1 MTATAAWT
9 DDELDRVG
17 AAEELEVASLRR
29 DGELGGPRTI
39 WVVRVDD
46 DIYVR
51 SVNGPA
57 SAWFRGTRARHEGRV
72 EAGGVE
78 KDVTFEDVTVDVDG
92 DVDRDRDRDGDVDGG
107 INDAVDAAYRTKY
120 GRYSANTIQ
129 RITSATAG
137 STTMRLLPR

>member
-1 MTATAAWT
+1 MTTSAPWT

-17 AAEELEVASLRR
+17 SAEELDVASRR
-29 DGELGGPRTI
+29 PDGGLSGPRTI

-57 SAWFRGTRARHEGRV
+57 SAWFRGTRARHEGRI

-78 KDVTFEDVTVDVDG
+78 KDVAFEDADGTV
-92 DVDRDRDRDGDVDGG
+92 
-107 INDAVDAAYRTKY
+107 NDAVDAAYRTKY

-129 RITSATAG
+129 RITSSTAG

>member
-1 MTATAAWT
+1 MATTAPWT

-17 AAEELEVASLRR
+17 SAEELDVASRR
-29 DGELGGPRTI
+29 LDGELGSPRTI

-51 SVNGPA
+51 SVNGPT

-78 KDVTFEDVTVDVDG
+78 KDVAFEDVDG
-92 DVDRDRDRDGDVDGG
+92 E

-129 RITSATAG
+129 RITSSTAG

>member
-1 MTATAAWT
+1 MTTPAPWT
-9 DDELDRVG
+9 DDELDRIG
-17 AAEELEVASLRR
+17 SAEELEVASRRR
-29 DGELGGPRTI
+29 DGELGGRRTI
-39 WVVRVDD
+39 WVVRVGD
-46 DIYVR
+46 DIFVR
-51 SVNGPA
+51 SVNGPT

-78 KDVTFEDVTVDVDG
+78 KDVAFEDADG
-92 DVDRDRDRDGDVDGG
+92 E

-129 RITSATAG
+129 RITSSTAG

>member
-1 MTATAAWT
+1 MTATGAWT

-39 WVVRVDD
+39 WVVRVGD

-51 SVNGPA
+51 SVNGPG
-57 SAWFRGTRARHEGRV
+57 SDWFRGTRARHEGRV

-78 KDVTFEDVTVDVDG
+78 KDVAFEDVDG
-92 DVDRDRDRDGDVDGG
+92 E

-120 GRYSANTIQ
+120 RRYSANTIQ

-137 STTMRLLPR
+137 STTLRLLPR